1 MSRGGKAVISLLS
14 AATIILIGVGAY
26 YNRKDSGLP
35 RVTAEP
41 ARIADLVSRVNCN
54 GKIQPKR
61 KVDLSATMSGQIVNL
76 AVREGDVVKK
86 GDFLLQIDRTKLQ
99 AEADSRGAAL
109 QALIADR
116 NAAEANAERARVE
129 YERAKSSY
137 ESGIISD
144 MEFTSRRT
152 DYEAEWARYES
163 ILRRIDEA
171 RASFVGARDTL
182 EKTTITAPMSGI
194 VTRLQVEEGE
204 VAIVG
209 TMNNPGTNLMTISDL
224 SVIEAE
230 MEVDETEIPAV
241 GLGQGAALTIDAYP
255 GRSFDAIV
263 TEIGSSPIV
272 VPTAT
277 GPANSAGVDFLVK
290 LRVDEPPE
298 GIRPGLSCTAEIIT
312 GSVERA
318 VALPIQALVL
328 REKEGGQRGEEE
340 EGVFLLRDGAARFS
354 PVTTGIT
361 GELDIQILEGVSSG
375 DTVITGPFRTLRT
388 LEDGDKVLLE
398 EQEPG

>member
-1 MSRGGKAVISLLS
+1 MSRGGKAVISLLA
-14 AATIILIGVGAY
+14 AATIVLIGVGAF

-35 RVTAEP
+35 RVTVET
-41 ARIADLVSRVNCN
+41 ARVADLVSRVNCN
-54 GKIQPKR
+54 GKIQPK
-61 KVDLSATMSGQIVNL
+61 KKIDLSATMSGQIINL
-76 AVREGDVVKK
+76 AVREGDRVKK
-86 GDFLLQIDRTKLQ
+86 GDFLLQIDRTTLQ
-99 AEADSRGAAL
+99 AEADSRNAAL

-129 YERAKSSY
+129 FERAKSSFD
-137 ESGIISD
+137 SGIISD

-152 DYEAEWARYES
+152 DYEAEWARYEA

-182 EKTTITAPMSGI
+182 EKTTITSPMSGI
-194 VTRLQVEEGE
+194 ITRLQVEEGE

-209 TMNNPGTNLMTISDL
+209 TMNNPGTALMTISDL

-241 GLGQGAALTIDAYP
+241 SLGQEAGLTIDAYP
-255 GRSFDAIV
+255 GRSFAAMV

-277 GPANSAGVDFLVK
+277 GPATSTGVDFLVK
-290 LRVDEPPE
+290 LRVDDPPK

-312 GSVERA
+312 GSAEQV
-318 VALPIQALVL
+318 VAIPIQALVL
-328 REKEGGQRGEEE
+328 REKEGGRRGEEE
-340 EGVFLLRDGAARFS
+340 EGVFLLRDEQARFA
-354 PVTTGIT
+354 PVVTGIT
-361 GELDIQILEGVSSG
+361 GELDIQILEGVSAG
-375 DTVITGPFRTLRT
+375 DTIITGPFGTLRT
-388 LEDGDKVLLE
+388 LADGDRVLLE
-398 EQEPG
+398 EREPG